1 MAPTLQN
8 LLDRLA
14 DASPESPVA
23 DQFRQEVEHAL
34 MKTLQ
39 KAGLQGLERSVAR
52 LNVKGC
58 AFTAELREGPSQAWC
73 RSWRASFD
81 DACRA
86 LEVFAIH
93 TGDMQTMSVQYRDTT
108 PRRLNA
114 RQTEQAG
121 LQEAIY
127 ARYNQVAA
135 RAYAGDRAPRLMSA
149 DRLILLVAELEAD
162 VNNGGFGQ
170 YLANKGRRRA
180 RSALRA
186 LERIGAKRTYR
197 MLEQALSANVSTRRL
212 EQLDGR
218 FYKSSEDLAVLTM
231 KHTAASHSKMR
242 KRRAAHQGDEPD
254 EAR

>member
-1 MAPTLQN
+1 M
-8 LLDRLA
+8 
-14 DASPESPVA
+14 
-23 DQFRQEVEHAL
+23 
-34 MKTLQ
+34 
-39 KAGLQGLERSVAR
+39 
-52 LNVKGC
+52 
-58 AFTAELREGPSQAWC
+58 
-73 RSWRASFD
+73 
-81 DACRA
+81 
-86 LEVFAIH
+86 
-93 TGDMQTMSVQYRDTT
+93 
-108 PRRLNA
+108 
-114 RQTEQAG
+114 
-121 LQEAIY
+121 QEAFY

-186 LERIGAKRTYR
+186 LERIGAKRTHR

-212 EQLDGR
+212 DQLDGL

-231 KHTAASHSKMR
+231 KHTGGASHSKMR
-242 KRRAAHQGDEPD
+242 KRRAAQGNEPD